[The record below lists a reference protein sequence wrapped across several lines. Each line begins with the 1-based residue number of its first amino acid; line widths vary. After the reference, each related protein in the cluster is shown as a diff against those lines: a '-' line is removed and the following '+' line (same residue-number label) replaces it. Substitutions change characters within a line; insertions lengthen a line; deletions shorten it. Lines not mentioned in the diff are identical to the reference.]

1 MVAARPLVSA
11 IVVSYET
18 RDLTLEA
25 VGSLVEFLPDGS
37 DIWVVDNASSDGS
50 AEAVK
55 SRYPSA
61 HVVELPENV
70 GFGPA
75 NNVALAQAD
84 GRFLLL
90 LNSDARLIDAAT
102 IDRLMTWLERDPTLG
117 MVGPRLEDARG
128 RLEHS
133 ARSFPTIG
141 KEIVRRWGLYLP
153 LPRAGVGAWLLGDF
167 WAPKRPVRV
176 DWITGA
182 CMLVR
187 REAYEAV
194 GGFDERIF
202 MYGEEQ
208 EWARRLGRDGW
219 GVLYDPDVAVVHQRA
234 ASGAP
239 GPWRVRAGLEA
250 DVRIFRWTH
259 GRVGALAFTAV
270 RLTGFLLE
278 AAAFTCVRLV
288 RRSEY
293 VHERQHEAWQGFSQ
307 QLRIAARR
315 PCG

>member
-1 MVAARPLVSA
+1 MVSRPPVSA
-11 IVVSYET
+11 IVVSYDT

-25 VGSLVEFLPDGS
+25 VASLVEFLPERS
-37 DIWVVDNASSDGS
+37 DIWVVDNASTDGT
-50 AEAVK
+50 ADAVRN
-55 SRYPSA
+55 RYPSV
-61 HVVELPENV
+61 HLVELARNV

-75 NNVALAQAD
+75 NNVALSQAQ

-90 LNSDARLIDAAT
+90 LNSDARLVDTAT
-102 IDRLMTWLERDPTLG
+102 VERLIAWLERHPSLG

-128 RLEHS
+128 RLEYS
-133 ARSFPTIG
+133 ARSFPTIA

-153 LPRAGVGAWLLGDF
+153 LPRAKVGAWLLGDF
-167 WAPKRPVRV
+167 WAPKQPRRV

-187 REAYEAV
+187 REAYDAV

-208 EWARRLGRDGW
+208 EWARRFRREGW

-234 ASGAP
+234 ASGSA
-239 GPWRVRAGLEA
+239 GPWRVRAALEA

-259 GRVGALAFTAV
+259 GPLRALAFTTV
-270 RLTGFLLE
+270 RLVGFMIE
-278 AAAFTCVRLV
+278 AAAFTAARAI

-293 VHERQHEAWQGFSQ
+293 AHERQQQAYMGFRQ
-307 QLRIAARR
+307 QLRLAVRR
-315 PCG
+315 PFG